1 MCAAWKKKNEI
12 NEIVYFYCDQS
23 DILLCDIARFSWG
36 NKNEL
41 KTFQPQK
48 WKKIK
53 SSELQTKFTGF
64 YKKRVY
70 FEEHLWMSASKLY
83 LKRDYNTGV
92 FLWTLLFKNTYF
104 VVDLRIA
111 GSETPIRGS
120 LFNKVANMTAWKH
133 LTVLERYPSKGIYLW
148 ILWNFKEAATPASN
162 HFSQMLGFS
171 FL

>member
-1 MCAAWKKKNEI
+1 MKQC
-12 NEIVYFYCDQS
+12 VF
-23 DILLCDIARFSWG
+23 IALSLTFFFVALQGSVGW

-41 KTFQPQK
+41 KTFQSQK

-53 SSELQTKFTGF
+53 SSQDETKFTGS

-104 VVDLRIA
+104 VVDLRMA
-111 GSETPIRGS
+111 GSETPIRAS
-120 LFNKVANMTAWKH
+120 LFNKVKSVTVWKH
-133 LTVLERYPSKGIYLW
+133 LAVSERDPS
-148 ILWNFKEAATPASN
+148 
-162 HFSQMLGFS
+162 
-171 FL
+171 